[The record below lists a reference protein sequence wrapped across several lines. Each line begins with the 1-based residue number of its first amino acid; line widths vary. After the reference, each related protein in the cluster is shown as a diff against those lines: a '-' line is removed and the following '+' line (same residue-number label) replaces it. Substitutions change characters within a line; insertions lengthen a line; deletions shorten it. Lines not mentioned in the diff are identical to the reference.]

1 LLQTR
6 TRDQGNPAL
15 APPPQLTLFDP
26 PFTRALHQADLVD
39 ESKRLAEQNGAQLRR
54 ILELEDKELLAAA
67 LAKEVR
73 PT

>member
-1 LLQTR
+1 M
-6 TRDQGNPAL
+6 
-15 APPPQLTLFDP
+15 
-26 PFTRALHQADLVD
+26 D